1 MSEADH
7 RADPELS
14 VCPIRGACES
24 RAQLSQP
31 LSFFV
36 CVWSSIFVA
45 SSHHRPI
52 EMLMLTDAV
61 LSCVCTGS
69 LRYIRNLKPWPLKR
83 VMVEK
88 YLWSEADSQA
98 LCDFLEPMLVIDH
111 RQRRHARD
119 LVDHKWLE
127 VDPLSEDLWGW

>member
-1 MSEADH
+1 MVLH
-7 RADPELS
+7 FCGVIP
-14 VCPIRGACES
+14 
-24 RAQLSQP
+24 SQT
-31 LSFFV
+31 
-36 CVWSSIFVA
+36 
-45 SSHHRPI
+45 I

-88 YLWSEADSQA
+88 YLWSERDAEA
-98 LCDFLEPMLVIDH
+98 LCEFLLPMLTIDH
-111 RQRRHARD
+111 RRRAQARD
-119 LVDHKWLE
+119 MVDHPWLE